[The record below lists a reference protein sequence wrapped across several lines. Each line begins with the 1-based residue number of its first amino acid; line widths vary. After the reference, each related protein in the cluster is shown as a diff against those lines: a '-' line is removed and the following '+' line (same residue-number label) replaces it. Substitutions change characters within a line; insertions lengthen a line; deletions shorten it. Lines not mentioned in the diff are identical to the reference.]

1 MEKKEEYQS
10 PEVVVYEMET
20 EGILAASGEVTA
32 PPFTEEQ
39 W

>member
-1 MEKKEEYQS
+1 MIKKEEYQS

-20 EGILAASGEVTA
+20 EGILAASGQVTV
-32 PPFTEEQ
+32 PPFAGEE